1 MHDLIDVLFAA
12 LMVVLTLFSSAVLL
26 PRAWPSQDARTRLL
40 SLGLLAG
47 MITLTLLEVR
57 SVATAAHGMHAAL
70 MVLFAGLLQWATGL
84 CEWQMPRLPAFDRFD
99 PALRHERR
107 LQSLVFGLVWVLLGS
122 AGLAGAGHRP
132 GTSLVLDLA
141 GVTLL
146 LAWFSKRLRSAM
158 LRHL

>member
-1 MHDLIDVLFAA
+1 
-12 LMVVLTLFSSAVLL
+12 
-26 PRAWPSQDARTRLL
+26 
-40 SLGLLAG
+40 

-122 AGLAGAGHRP
+122 AGLAGMRHEMSGLPLPGAGRACQ
-132 GTSLVLDLA
+132 SLRA
-141 GVTLL
+141 KTE
-146 LAWFSKRLRSAM
+146 RMPR
-158 LRHL
+158 